1 LVNRKVTTVAEAA
14 ASARAPFL
22 ARGPSAM
29 TPDLPNDRRLEMTMP
44 RPGWLVVLLFLLPAA
59 CMAPM
64 GTRDEVAGLDDV
76 TAGFVAAEPAANPL
90 AGAFYKDGGDGD
102 VRTDAHRWAAN
113 MGTAATGESEPAP
126 PPAAQ
131 RLLIQKGEVKVE
143 VARPDDVAREFQSK
157 VVAWGG
163 FLQQQSGTSLVLR
176 LPATKFEEAFAAAK
190 ALGRVLA
197 ESRSADDVTEEF
209 VDLGIRLDNAKKS
222 RDRLLEILQKA
233 EKIEDILRVETEL
246 RRLTEEIERM
256 EGRIK
261 FLRDQV
267 AMATLRVTLQATST
281 PPPPKRSRQRSRFD
295 WVNRV
300 GAEQML
306 REDF

>member
-1 LVNRKVTTVAEAA
+1 
-14 ASARAPFL
+14 
-22 ARGPSAM
+22 
-29 TPDLPNDRRLEMTMP
+29 MP
-44 RPGWLVVLLFLLPAA
+44 KPGWWLLLLCLLLFLPA

-64 GTRDEVAGLDDV
+64 GPRGELAGFDDV
-76 TAGFVAAEPAANPL
+76 TNGLASHRSGTSDPAQNPRAGTF
-90 AGAFYKDGGDGD
+90 FDDGGDGD
-102 VRTDAHRWAAN
+102 VMARTENAFTAN
-113 MGTAATGESEPAP
+113 RTAAWTGSEPPTPPSAAEPAP
-126 PPAAQ
+126 AQPVQ
-131 RLLIQKGEVKVE
+131 RLLIQKGDVKVE
-143 VARPDDVAREFQSK
+143 VARPDDVAREFQAK
-157 VVAWGG
+157 VQAWGG

-176 LPATKFEEAFAAAK
+176 LPAAKFEDAFTAAK

-256 EGRIK
+256 EGRSK

-267 AMATLRVTLQATST
+267 AMATLRVTLQATSQ

-295 WVNRV
+295 WINRV

>member
-1 LVNRKVTTVAEAA
+1 
-14 ASARAPFL
+14 
-22 ARGPSAM
+22 
-29 TPDLPNDRRLEMTMP
+29 MP
-44 RPGWLVVLLFLLPAA
+44 KPGWLVWLLFLMLPA

-64 GTRDEVAGLDDV
+64 GTRAERSALDDV
-76 TAGFVAAEPAANPL
+76 TDGLADNDPADYSL
-90 AGAFYKDGGDGD
+90 AGAFFQDGGDGD
-102 VRTDAHRWAAN
+102 VRASTENSFTSAGAA
-113 MGTAATGESEPAP
+113 AWTGSEPPPQPSAP
-126 PPAAQ
+126 EPTAPPAAQ

-143 VARPDDVAREFQSK
+143 VARPDDVAREFQAK
-157 VVAWGG
+157 VQAWGG
-163 FLQQQSGTSLVLR
+163 FLQQQSGGSLVLR
-176 LPATKFEEAFAAAK
+176 LPVAKFEEAFAAAK

-197 ESRSADDVTEEF
+197 EARSADDVTEEF
-209 VDLGIRLDNAKKS
+209 MDLGIRLDNARKS

-281 PPPPKRSRQRSRFD
+281 PPPPKRSRQRSRFA
-295 WVNRV
+295 WINGV